1 MNEQAIKKL
10 RRKFTLS
17 AFLSFLAV
25 MLMMGTLILC
35 LNLQTNVRQ
44 WKKVLTHVAENGGYI
59 TGIEHERDG
68 DSPDALSDFLE
79 DVFGVALD
87 SSPEFRY
94 STRYF
99 AVLFSENGK
108 AEETITNNIA
118 AVSPE
123 QALEYGEAVVN
134 RGPSF
139 GYYGNYVYQVADTD
153 EGRMVVFLDA
163 SVQNRMTKRLIS
175 IISLLILMGALG
187 MFLLVRLLS
196 KRMIQPEIK
205 NAELQKQFITNAG
218 HELKTPL
225 AVIRANTELDMMING
240 ENEWNQST
248 LRQTENMTKLIQ
260 ELIQIARA
268 DEAGKQD
275 DLKETDVSAVVRE
288 AAEAF
293 ASVAQ
298 QSGKNMEEHIEE
310 GITMQA
316 VDGHVKQLATLLIDN
331 AIKYCDDK
339 GTVKTELSQKG
350 KTIRLTV
357 SNDYREGEN
366 VDYTRFFE
374 RFYRAD
380 ESHNSEKGGYGIGLS
395 IAESLVKRYKG
406 TIKADWSSGR
416 IRFTC
421 TLKNGKA

>member
-293 ASVAQ
+293 
-298 QSGKNMEEHIEE
+298 E
-310 GITMQA
+310 
-316 VDGHVKQLATLLIDN
+316 IDN
-331 AIKYCDDK
+331 NKPEERSLIKR
-339 GTVKTELSQKG
+339 
-350 KTIRLTV
+350 I
-357 SNDYREGEN
+357 
-366 VDYTRFFE
+366 
-374 RFYRAD
+374 
-380 ESHNSEKGGYGIGLS
+380 IG
-395 IAESLVKRYKG
+395 
-406 TIKADWSSGR
+406 
-416 IRFTC
+416 
-421 TLKNGKA
+421 

>member
-331 AIKYCDDK
+331 AIKYCDEK

>member
-134 RGPSF
+134 RGPFF